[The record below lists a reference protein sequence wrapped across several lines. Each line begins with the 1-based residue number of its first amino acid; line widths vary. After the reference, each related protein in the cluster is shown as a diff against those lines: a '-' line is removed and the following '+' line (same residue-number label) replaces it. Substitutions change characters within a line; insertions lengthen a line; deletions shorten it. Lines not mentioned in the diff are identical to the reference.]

1 MNASMK
7 LFCLALCAPAFF
19 TSSLLAQTETL
30 VNASQDSTQRDP
42 QIERDG
48 AGNMV
53 VVWTAEDYAGLKSH
67 GDIVLRRLLPDGT
80 PTGSE
85 VLVNTTTA
93 GDQERPAASMNA
105 AGDLVVVWAS
115 FVNNDSSYD
124 IKARRFKN
132 GVPLGD
138 EFLVNTTRLNTQ
150 TDPDV
155 AVDSAGNVVVVWDS
169 WTDLSDR
176 EVMGR
181 LFGSDGSPL
190 TGEFMVNTT
199 IAYSQAKPAVTVRR
213 DRSFVVVWESWKQ
226 DSATPA
232 GYGMYARLFGSN
244 GAPLTGEIPVN
255 TYTVDYQWYGDVE
268 SFDDNG
274 FAVVWCSWEQD
285 GADGSIV
292 LQRFASDGTKI
303 GGEVPVNATTANYQ
317 WLPRIR
323 KFAGGG
329 FAVVWSSWKQDGSRE
344 GVYAQ
349 LFDAAGRKTSFETPI
364 NITTES
370 FQWEPDV
377 VASGSNTLTAVWA
390 SWGQTGKD
398 YDIVSRRVTPTLP
411 QGFVD
416 PQTLG
421 HSFGRTTSRITV
433 HVLDSLA
440 LTGNSYEVFF
450 DSLSGKRA
458 LLSARNAT
466 TGDTLVHAYAIDR
479 GENTFYLTP
488 QFQGVAVEVVP
499 EFDLDIDFARSY
511 MVNHSGTNI
520 SFLVNTPTAGAKLLA
535 PIDVA
540 LFWGSTDTLS
550 DGSYAS
556 PLDTALGTNGK
567 KEVVVPFRAW
577 NLTDNQKMDLLIVES
592 MVNKRW
598 SPSEKIVFLTPP
610 AYRSAA
616 NNTCAELRPTVPGGA
631 VVMPRAGDTNYIYT
645 TKPIRQGE
653 KFTFTTSRAT
663 VLDAPTPAGQP
674 GTYALAQNYP
684 NPFNPST
691 TIRYA
696 VPRAERVAL
705 RVFNVLGQLV
715 ATLADGMHNAGN
727 YRVRF
732 DGRSLASGIYF
743 YRLEWGEKSLTQ
755 KMMLVK

>member
-1 MNASMK
+1 MNAPVT
-7 LFCLALCAPAFF
+7 LLYLALCAPSLF
-19 TSSLLAQTETL
+19 TPMLTAQTEIL
-30 VNASQDSTQRDP
+30 VNTSQDSTQRDP

-53 VVWTAEDYAGLKSH
+53 VVWTAEDYAGVKSH
-67 GDIVLRRLLPDGT
+67 GDIVLRKLRPDGT
-80 PTGSE
+80 PDGPE
-85 VLVNTTTA
+85 MLVNTITT

-105 AGDLVVVWAS
+105 AGDLVVAWAS

-138 EFLVNTTRLNTQ
+138 EFLVNTTRVKTQ
-150 TDPDV
+150 TNPDV

-181 LFGSDGSPL
+181 LFGSDGTPL

-199 IAYSQAKPAVTVRR
+199 IAYSQAKPAVTKRR
-213 DRSFVVVWESWKQ
+213 DGSFVVVWESWKQ
-226 DSATPA
+226 DSSTPA
-232 GYGMYARLFGSN
+232 GYGMYARLFGRN

-255 TYTVDYQWYGDVE
+255 TYTADYQWYGDVE
-268 SFDDNG
+268 SFDDNS

-285 GADGSIV
+285 GSDGSIM
-292 LQRFASDGTKI
+292 LQRFAPNGTKV
-303 GGEVPVNATTANYQ
+303 GGEMPVNATTANYQ

-323 KFAGGG
+323 KFADGG

-349 LFDAAGRKTSFETPI
+349 LFDAGGRKTSFETQV
-364 NITTES
+364 NVTTES

-377 VASGSNTLTAVWA
+377 VTSGPDTLTVVWS

-398 YDIVSRRVTPTLP
+398 YDVVARRIAPALP

-458 LLSARNAT
+458 LLNARNVT
-466 TGDTLVHAYAIDR
+466 TGDTLVRGYAIDR
-479 GENTFYLTP
+479 GENIFYLSP
-488 QFQGVAVEVVP
+488 RFQGVAIEVVP
-499 EFDLDIDFARSY
+499 EFDLDIDFVRSY
-511 MVNHSGTNI
+511 MVNRSGTNI

-535 PIDVA
+535 PIDIA

-550 DGSYAS
+550 DGSYAA

-567 KEVVVPFRAW
+567 REVVVPFRAW
-577 NLTDNQKMDLLIVES
+577 NLTDNQKMDLLIVETV
-592 MVNKRW
+592 VNKRW
-598 SPSEKIVFLTPP
+598 SPAEKIVFLTPP

-616 NNTCAELRPTVPGGA
+616 NNTCAELRPAVPGGA
-631 VVMPRAGDTNYIYT
+631 LVMPGAGDTNYIFT
-645 TKPIRQGE
+645 IKPIRQGE
-653 KFTFTTSRAT
+653 KFTFTTNRAT
-663 VLDAPTPAGQP
+663 VLDAPVPALKP
-674 GTYALAQNYP
+674 GAYALAQNFP

-691 TIRYA
+691 TIRYTVA
-696 VPRAERVAL
+696 RAERVAL
-705 RVFNVLGQLV
+705 RVYNILGQLV
-715 ATLADGMHNAGN
+715 ATLADGMHDAGN

-732 DGRSLASGIYF
+732 DGRFLASGVYF
-743 YRLEWGEKSLTQ
+743 YRLEWGGRFLTQ
-755 KMMLVK
+755 RMMLVK